1 MIDKQL
7 TLLEENRI
15 PRGCDIISA
24 IEITKVLLK
33 LYLECNKIYV

>member
-15 PRGCDIISA
+15 LGCDIISA